1 MLKSVQSKKLVKAI
15 VCVMGL
21 SLLTSIVPSVQAES
35 LDKLNQQEAQLLQQS
50 DSISTEIQ
58 ATLTAVNDK
67 YAQVASL
74 QKQIDDNQQ
83 LLAKTQ
89 QEIVDTQNTI
99 EKRKEVVA
107 KRLQSIQINNA
118 TDMDLKALLSAD
130 SFGDF
135 VRRMYAMT
143 MLQGLEKEKI
153 ESLND
158 SVQSLQELNEKA
170 ESTQAKLETDRQE
183 LASQAKELDS
193 RILALRQKL
202 DQNKDALAQIAADK
216 EVEKQREAAEQARQ
230 KREQEEAAKQQ
241 ATSQSTQSSQTTTPS
256 ASTSTSTNQSAAT
269 TTSTAGKV
277 MYMESTAYSYAEA
290 GASYFTA
297 SGTDLRANPM
307 AVAVDPSVIPLGTL
321 LEVEGYGVALALD
334 TGGAIKGNIIDVHFD
349 NIAKCIQWGRR
360 QVKVTILS

>member
-1 MLKSVQSKKLVKAI
+1 MLKSVQSKRLIKAI
-15 VCVMGL
+15 VCTTAL
-21 SLLTSIVPSVQAES
+21 SLFVPLVSNVQAETMA
-35 LDKLNQQEAQLLQQS
+35 DLNQQETQLLQQS
-50 DSISTEIQ
+50 DSISSEIQ
-58 ATLTAVNDK
+58 TTLTAVNDK

-74 QKQIDDNQQ
+74 QKQIDENQQ
-83 LLAKTQ
+83 LLTKTQ

-107 KRLQSIQINNA
+107 KRLQSIQVNKA
-118 TDMDLKALLSAD
+118 TEVDLKALLSAN
-130 SFGDF
+130 SLGDF

-143 MLQGLEKEKI
+143 MLQDLEKEKI

-158 SVQSLQELNEKA
+158 SMQSLQELNQKA
-170 ESTQAKLETDRQE
+170 EATQAKLEVDRQE
-183 LASQAKELDS
+183 LATQAQELDS

-202 DQNKDALAQIAADK
+202 DQNKDALAKIAADK
-216 EVEKQREAAEQARQ
+216 EVEKQRQAAEQARQ
-230 KREQEEAAKQQ
+230 KREQEEASKQAAQ
-241 ATSQSTQSSQTTTPS
+241 TSQASQNTASSPAQSTTTPS
-256 ASTSTSTNQSAAT
+256 AT
-269 TTSTAGKV
+269 TTGTSGKV
-277 MYMESTAYSYAEA
+277 MYMESTAYSYAET

-349 NIAKCIQWGRR
+349 SVPKCIQWGRR

>member
-1 MLKSVQSKKLVKAI
+1 MLKCVQSKRLVKAV
-15 VCVMGL
+15 VCAMAL
-21 SLLTSIVPSVQAES
+21 SLFVPIVSNVQAETLAN
-35 LDKLNQQEAQLLQQS
+35 LDQQETQLLQQS
-50 DSISTEIQ
+50 DSISSEIQ

-74 QKQIDDNQQ
+74 QKQIDENQQ
-83 LLAKTQ
+83 LLTKTQ

-118 TDMDLKALLSAD
+118 TDIDLKALLSAD

-158 SVQSLQELNEKA
+158 SMQSLQELNQKA
-170 ESTQAKLETDRQE
+170 KATQAKLETDRQE

-202 DQNKDALAQIAADK
+202 DQNKDALAKIAADK
-216 EVEKQREAAEQARQ
+216 EVEKQRQAAEQARQ
-230 KREQEEAAKQQ
+230 KREQEEAASKQQ
-241 ATSQSTQSSQTTTPS
+241 AAQTSQASQNTASSPVQSTNTPSTTTTG
-256 ASTSTSTNQSAAT
+256 TS
-269 TTSTAGKV
+269 GKV

-349 NIAKCIQWGRR
+349 SREKCIQWGRR

>member
-1 MLKSVQSKKLVKAI
+1 MLKCVQSKRLVKAV
-15 VCVMGL
+15 VCAMAL
-21 SLLTSIVPSVQAES
+21 SLFVPIVSNVQAETLAN
-35 LDKLNQQEAQLLQQS
+35 LDQQETQLLQQS
-50 DSISTEIQ
+50 DSISSEIQ
-58 ATLTAVNDK
+58 TTLTAVNDK

-74 QKQIDDNQQ
+74 QKQIDENQQ
-83 LLAKTQ
+83 LLTKTQ

-99 EKRKEVVA
+99 KKRKEVVA

-118 TDMDLKALLSAD
+118 ADMDLKALLSAD

-158 SVQSLQELNEKA
+158 SMQSLQELNQKA
-170 ESTQAKLETDRQE
+170 KATQAKLETDRQE

-202 DQNKDALAQIAADK
+202 DQNKDALAKIAADK
-216 EVEKQREAAEQARQ
+216 EVEKQRQAAEQARQ
-230 KREQEEAAKQQ
+230 KREQEEASKQQ
-241 ATSQSTQSSQTTTPS
+241 AAQTSQASQNTASSSAQSTTTPS
-256 ASTSTSTNQSAAT
+256 T
-269 TTSTAGKV
+269 TTTGTSGKV
-277 MYMESTAYSYAEA
+277 MYMESTAYSYAET

-349 NIAKCIQWGRR
+349 SVSKCTQWGRR

>member
-1 MLKSVQSKKLVKAI
+1 MLKSVQSKRLVKAV
-15 VCVMGL
+15 VCAMAL
-21 SLLTSIVPSVQAES
+21 SLFAPFVSNVQAETMA
-35 LDKLNQQEAQLLQQS
+35 DLNQQETQLLQQS
-50 DSISTEIQ
+50 DSISSEIQ

-74 QKQIDDNQQ
+74 QKQIDENQQ
-83 LLAKTQ
+83 LLTKTQ
-89 QEIVDTQNTI
+89 QEIVDTKNTI

-118 TDMDLKALLSAD
+118 ADMDLKALLSAD

-158 SVQSLQELNEKA
+158 SMQSLQELNQKA
-170 ESTQAKLETDRQE
+170 EATQAKLEADRQE

-202 DQNKDALAQIAADK
+202 DQNKDALAKIAADK
-216 EVEKQREAAEQARQ
+216 EVEKQRQAAEQARQ
-230 KREQEEAAKQQ
+230 KREQEEASKQAAQ
-241 ATSQSTQSSQTTTPS
+241 TSQTSQNSASSPAQSTTTPS
-256 ASTSTSTNQSAAT
+256 AT
-269 TTSTAGKV
+269 TTGTSGKV

-349 NIAKCIQWGRR
+349 NTDKCIQWGRR